1 MLTYTEALTRLSEL
15 VDSGRYSLD
24 DLVNLVREVP
34 IMGTVDVR
42 SHSQASKKT
51 NM

>member
-1 MLTYTEALTRLSEL
+1 MLTYQEALVRLDEL
-15 VDSGRYSLD
+15 VNFGRY
-24 DLVNLVREVP
+24 DLNDLINLVREVP